1 MEQKKSGNGEK
12 EEQVKDLV
20 VDSSVVIK
28 WFSDEEDTEKALKIR
43 EDFLKGKNIIAV
55 PDIQIYEI
63 ANALR
68 YKKNIT
74 MEEVIA
80 YTRSLIDIGM
90 VIVIPTADTIKSAV
104 EVAFQHDITIYDA
117 YFISLAKEL
126 NFSFITADEK
136 LYRKIEKLKFV
147 NLLRNMRI

>member
-63 ANALR
+63 ANALSH
-68 YKKNIT
+68 
-74 MEEVIA
+74 EL
-80 YTRSLIDIGM
+80 S
-90 VIVIPTADTIKSAV
+90 SA
-104 EVAFQHDITIYDA
+104 
-117 YFISLAKEL
+117 K
-126 NFSFITADEK
+126 
-136 LYRKIEKLKFV
+136 
-147 NLLRNMRI
+147 